1 MMEERKVREFGGYE
15 LWLKGDDY
23 AAICP
28 AGGKPEYDE
37 YSVPY
42 LVSEWNR
49 LTGDV
54 LEEEF
59 FQAV

>member
-1 MMEERKVREFGGYE
+1 MERKVREFGGYE

-28 AGGKPEYDE
+28 TGGEPVYDE

-49 LTGDV
+49 RTGDS
-54 LEEEF
+54 LEEDF
-59 FQAV
+59 LQGI